1 MDKLPRLKTMI
12 TKRRYFLYCALALVL
27 GAHVFA
33 AEETPSPVAPELQ
46 HIRALSRCGRI
57 DLVWEQSPVTLPDL
71 PNKEASP
78 GYLLFFEIERRNPGE
93 DHFRR
98 INKLLWTTNV
108 YGDYLGEKRGLY
120 AYRVRG
126 IFVSED
132 GKKITTSAWSPVVE
146 ASPVKVTQDGLITDM
161 QEASFRYFYNWRHP
175 ISGLAREKTPNR
187 AIKTVTRIT
196 PGYVRLVR
204 DLRNLCT
211 TGATGMGMFNLI
223 VGVER
228 GFITRE
234 EGAAW
239 ALQMLRFLST
249 NVTRFHGAFPHWLYG
264 DTGHVRPFSGKEDNG
279 ADTVETAFLASGFI
293 VLREYFTGNSAA
305 EREIRTLA
313 DALWK
318 GIEWD
323 WFTRGQ
329 SDGVLYWHWSPEY
342 DWNKNLPVLGFNEA
356 AILYVLAIVSPTH
369 AIHADS
375 YRKEW
380 RPKQYGT
387 VRTEFGVPMILGH
400 GFGPPLFFTHY
411 SYLGLDPRKISYNGE
426 PYFAHFQKFCDVQV
440 KYAASKADR
449 FTGYG
454 PLWGLTSCPSPKGY
468 KAHAPGMND
477 DGTIAP
483 TAALSSMPYMT
494 KESISFLEVLYKQY
508 GEKLWKDY
516 GFTDAFNLTEDWE
529 APVLLGI
536 DAGPIAPMIENA
548 RSQLCWNTFMKAPEI
563 QKALTQLNDEESIN
577 R

>member
-1 MDKLPRLKTMI
+1 MN
-12 TKRRYFLYCALALVL
+12 TKRRYFFQYALAFVL

-33 AEETPSPVAPELQ
+33 TEETPSPVAPELQ

-57 DLVWEQSPVTLPDL
+57 DLIWEQSPVPLSDH

-78 GYLLFFEIERRNPGE
+78 GYILFFEIERRDPGE
-93 DHFRR
+93 DCFRR
-98 INKLLWTTNV
+98 INKLLWTTPV
-108 YGDYLGEKRGLY
+108 YGDVLGEKSGLY

-126 IFVSED
+126 FFVSED
-132 GKKITTSAWSPVVE
+132 GQKTTTSAWSPVVE
-146 ASPVKVTQDGLITDM
+146 ASPSKVTQAGLITDM
-161 QEASFRYFYNWRHP
+161 QEASFRFFFNWRHP
-175 ISGLAREKTPNR
+175 VSGLAREKTPNR
-187 AIKTVTRIT
+187 RVTTIAEIT

-204 DLRNLCT
+204 DLHNLCT

-234 EGAAW
+234 EGGAR

-249 NVTRFHGAFPHWLYG
+249 TVIRYHGAFPHWLYG
-264 DTGHVRPFSGKEDNG
+264 DTGTMRPFSGQEDNG

-293 VLREYFTGNSAA
+293 VLREYFTGSSAA
-305 EREIRTLA
+305 ELEIRTLA

-323 WFTRGQ
+323 WFTRGK
-329 SDGVLYWHWSPEY
+329 SDGPLYWHWSPDYE
-342 DWNKNLPVLGFNEA
+342 WSKNLPVHGFNEA
-356 AILYVLAIVSPTH
+356 AILYVLAIASPTH
-369 AIHADS
+369 AIPADS

-380 RPKQYGT
+380 RPNHYGT
-387 VRTEFGVPMILGH
+387 ARTEFGVPMMLGR
-400 GFGPPLFFTHY
+400 GLGPPLFFTHY

-426 PYFAHFQKFCDVQV
+426 TYFAHFQKFCDVQV
-440 KYAASKADR
+440 KYAASKADC

-454 PLWGLTSCPSPKGY
+454 PLWGLTSCPGPKGY

-483 TAALSSMPYMT
+483 TAALSSMPYKT
-494 KESISFLEVLYKQY
+494 KESIAFLEILYTQH
-508 GEKLWKDY
+508 GQELWKDY
-516 GFTDAFNLTEDWE
+516 GFLDSFNLTENWM
-529 APVLLGI
+529 AHVLLAI

-548 RSQLCWNTFMKAPEI
+548 RSQLCWNTFMKAPEL
-563 QKALTQLNDEESIN
+563 QRALSQLNNKESIK

>member
-1 MDKLPRLKTMI
+1 MN
-12 TKRRYFLYCALALVL
+12 TKRRYFLQCTLALVL
-27 GAHVFA
+27 GAHLFA
-33 AEETPSPVAPELQ
+33 TEKTPSPVAPELQ

-57 DLVWEQSPVTLPDL
+57 DLIWEQSPVPLSDH

-78 GYLLFFEIERRNPGE
+78 GYVLFFEIERRAPGE
-93 DHFRR
+93 DGFRR
-98 INKLLWTTNV
+98 INKLLWTTHV
-108 YGDYLGEKRGLY
+108 YGDFLGEKSGLY

-132 GKKITTSAWSPVVE
+132 GQKTTTSAWSPVVE
-146 ASPVKVTQDGLITDM
+146 ASPGKVTQDGLITDM

-175 ISGLAREKTPNR
+175 VSGLAREKTPNR
-187 AIKTVTRIT
+187 SIKTVSELT

-234 EGAAW
+234 EGAEW

-249 NVTRFHGAFPHWLYG
+249 KVVRFHGAFPHWLYG
-264 DTGHVRPFSGKEDNG
+264 DTGTMRPFSGKEDNG

-323 WFTRGQ
+323 WFTQGKI
-329 SDGVLYWHWSPEY
+329 GGPLYWHWSPDYE
-342 DWNKNLPVLGFNEA
+342 WSKNLPVHGFNEA
-356 AILYVLAIVSPTH
+356 AILYVLAIASPTH
-369 AIHADS
+369 AIPADS

-380 RPKQYGT
+380 RPKHYGT
-387 VRTEFGVPMILGH
+387 ARTEFGVPMMLGR

-411 SYLGLDPRKISYNGE
+411 SYLGLDPRKIRYNGE
-426 PYFAHFQKFCDVQV
+426 TYFTHFQKFCDVQV

-454 PLWGLTSCPSPKGY
+454 PLWGLTSCPGPKGY

-494 KESISFLEVLYKQY
+494 KESISFLEILYKQH
-508 GEKLWKDY
+508 GLELWKDY
-516 GFTDAFNLTEDWE
+516 GFLDSFNLTENWV

-563 QKALTQLNDEESIN
+563 LRALTQLNEAESIK